1 MVKENEA
8 NEKNIEEVIEDI
20 TSETA
25 EKAASNDNENKNETE
40 SAGTLIEDTSKIE
53 LADQIKNLQ
62 RQLEEV
68 EDKNLRLQ
76 AEIANMQRSNTRERQ
91 DAAKYR
97 SQALAQKLLDV
108 IDNLERA
115 LEVEVKSEDGAAV
128 KKGVEM
134 VYSQVVQAFKE
145 EQIEMLN
152 PINQPFDPNFHQAVT
167 TQPAEEGQDSD
178 IVVNVLQKG
187 YLLNDRIIRPAM
199 VIVSA

>member
-167 TQPAEEGQDSD
+167 TQPAEEGQDID